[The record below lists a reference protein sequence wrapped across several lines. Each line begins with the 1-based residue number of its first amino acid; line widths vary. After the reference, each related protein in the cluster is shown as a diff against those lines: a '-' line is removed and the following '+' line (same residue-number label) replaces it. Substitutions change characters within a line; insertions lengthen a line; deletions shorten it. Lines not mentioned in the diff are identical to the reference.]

1 MATLRDIK
9 RRIVG
14 VKNTQ
19 QITKAM
25 KMVAA
30 ARLRRA
36 QENIINARPY
46 SRKIQE
52 VLDHLFSL
60 EKDVENP
67 LFIEREVKKVAI
79 VLVTSDRGLCGSFNI
94 NAIRTVEDM
103 IKDEYSKL
111 NAEGNVDL
119 YCLGKKGNDHF
130 TKRSYNVVESYP
142 GLFSNLKFEF
152 AAGFVNKLKTKF
164 LAGTYDKV
172 IVVHNEFI
180 SMIQQRINTVQL
192 LPFKKSESSHS
203 IVKTEKFS
211 FDYLYEPDKVTII
224 NTLLPRYL
232 NSQMWKMLLDS
243 YAAELG
249 ARMTA
254 MDMATENAKELI
266 RSLQLT
272 YNKERQASITS
283 EILEIVSGA
292 NALKDSD

>member
-9 RRIVG
+9 NRITG

-46 SRKIQE
+46 AHKIEE
-52 VLDHLFSL
+52 VLNNLL
-60 EKDVENP
+60 QIEKNFENDLLAKRGVEK
-67 LFIEREVKKVAI
+67 IAVI
-79 VLVTSDRGLCGSFNI
+79 LVTSDRGLCGGFNM
-94 NAIRTVEDM
+94 NVIRRTEER
-103 IKDEYSKL
+103 IKNDYS
-111 NAEGNVDL
+111 DL
-119 YCLGKKGNDHF
+119 YENDNVKLFCVGKKGVDYFKKHN
-130 TKRSYNVVESYP
+130 SVLENGYP
-142 GLFSNLKFEF
+142 GVFSDLKFEF
-152 AAGFVNKLKTKF
+152 ASSLMSEMKSR
-164 LAGTYDKV
+164 
-172 IVVHNEFI
+172 FI
-180 SMIQQRINTVQL
+180 SGEFDRVEVIYNKFKSVAQQEITVKQL
-192 LPFKKSESSHS
+192 LPIVPGVSDEEAGLNISEF
-203 IVKTEKFS
+203 I
-211 FDYLYEPDKVTII
+211 YEPNKVSII
-224 NTLLPRYL
+224 NSLLPKYL
-232 NSQMWKMLLDS
+232 NVQMWSALLES

-266 RSLQLT
+266 RSLQIT

-292 NALKDSD
+292 NALKKS